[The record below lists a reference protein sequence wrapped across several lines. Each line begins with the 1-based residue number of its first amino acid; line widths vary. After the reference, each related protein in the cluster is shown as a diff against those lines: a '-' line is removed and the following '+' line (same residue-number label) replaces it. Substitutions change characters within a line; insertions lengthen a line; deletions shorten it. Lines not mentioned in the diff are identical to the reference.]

1 MAQRRSRLLQWLRAD
16 LAKAPGLRGAA
27 RSIRSAPELL
37 LWLLLY
43 LVLAYGALT
52 AILAL
57 TGQWAAFPHWSAYPG
72 LIAGGLLGARLPRER
87 K

>member
-1 MAQRRSRLLQWLRAD
+1 M
-16 LAKAPGLRGAA
+16 
-27 RSIRSAPELL
+27 L

-43 LVLAYGALT
+43 LVLAYGALA

-57 TGQWAAFPHWSAYPG
+57 TGQWAAFPQWSAYPG
-72 LIAGGLLGARLPRER
+72 LTAGELLGARLPRER